1 MIFVWLRPSQYP
13 STLARSRQRHKMG
26 GYSSRRWCA
35 VLGPWCDTPGVAS
48 VGGVPAP
55 PPYLNNPYA
64 IFKKS
69 ELNRVA
75 NGDGLNSF
83 RRGCRA
89 YCGQQFVA
97 ACRVGLYD
105 IREALR
111 ILRRK
116 GGCADGDI
124 LRCRVSR
131 GHG

>member
-1 MIFVWLRPSQYP
+1 MVAP
-13 STLARSRQRHKMG
+13 LAISVYFGPVSPETQNGRILLTALVRRAGAVVRH
-26 GYSSRRWCA
+26 SRRRI
-35 VLGPWCDTPGVAS
+35 G
-48 VGGVPAP
+48 GGVPAP

-89 YCGQQFVA
+89 YCGQQLVA

-124 LRCRVSR
+124 LRRRVSR

>member
-13 STLARSRQRHKMG
+13 STLARSRQRLKKTDTPHG
-26 GYSSRRWCA
+26 VGAPCGAVVRHSRRRI
-35 VLGPWCDTPGVAS
+35 G
-48 VGGVPAP
+48 GGVPAP

-124 LRCRVSR
+124 LRR
-131 GHG
+131 GVGRGNG